1 MLMGASERSMLPFK
15 SGSTVDKLVV
25 DRYLFPINGFYVLVS
40 IPVFSNG
47 NDTNLTDELRDELNN
62 KEKKVIKILT

>member
-1 MLMGASERSMLPFK
+1 M
-15 SGSTVDKLVV
+15 DQLVV
-25 DRYLFPINGFYVLVS
+25 DRYLFPINGFYVIVS
-40 IPVFSNG
+40 IPVISNG